1 MEEKKVKK
9 GSWHSPKQLWIIIYA
24 GILFFGSTILVAG
37 MTNTAF
43 PIFGEI
49 RNWDYS
55 VLIMFSGVAMFVS
68 AATGLLFGQ
77 LALKIGFKK
86 VMIIGL
92 FGMGIVAALL
102 GLTKSMAV
110 FIIGIFFANIFATAF
125 QNVGVS
131 SLVNTWFPRTKGI
144 VLGWATMGIIC
155 SDILWSPNIP
165 KPMLAIGPEKTFI
178 IVGACYFVIAII
190 GILFVKSTPE
200 QANTYPDG
208 DPTGIDDLKAS
219 LKALQEYKSPWTIKK
234 LLGTSRTW
242 QIIFGWGFLWMISIC
257 YVSQFVPRVMSL
269 GYDMTTGTTIM
280 TVGGFVALFGSWLF
294 GFLDQKLG
302 TKKSTLFC
310 AIWLVLMFI
319 LAMLHPISIAFIW
332 ISEVGIM
339 ASIGGVCNL
348 IPSMIGTSWGRWDF
362 AAANRLINPVTLVF
376 PAAGI
381 FLGGLFLNIGL
392 GYLGMYIVCAILA
405 VVSVI
410 IVATTKT
417 TFLGKE

>member
-1 MEEKKVKK
+1 MENKVKK
-9 GSWHSPKQLWIIIYA
+9 ASWLKPKQLWIVIYA
-24 GILFFGSTILVAG
+24 GILFFGATILVAG

-43 PIFGEI
+43 PIFGQL

-55 VLIMFSGVAMFVS
+55 VLVMLSGVAMFVS
-68 AATGLLFGQ
+68 AATGILFGQ

-86 VMIIGL
+86 VMIGGLIGMAIVSVVMGLTTSMGL
-92 FGMGIVAALL
+92 FIVA
-102 GLTKSMAV
+102 
-110 FIIGIFFANIFATAF
+110 IFCANIFATAF

-144 VLGWATMGIIC
+144 VLGWATMGIIL

-165 KPMLAIGPEKTFI
+165 KPMLSIGPEKTFT
-178 IVGACYFVIAII
+178 IVGACYLVIAIV
-190 GILFVKSTPE
+190 GIIFVKSTPE

-208 DPTGIDDLKAS
+208 DPTGIEDLQAN
-219 LKALQEYKSPWTIKK
+219 LKALQEYKSPWTIGK
-234 LLGTSRTW
+234 LLKTSRTW
-242 QIIFGWGFLWMISIC
+242 QIIFGWGLLWMISIC

-269 GYDMTTGTTIM
+269 GYEMTTGTTIM
-280 TVGGFVALFGSWLF
+280 TVGGFVALFGSWFF
-294 GFLDQKLG
+294 GFLDQKIG
-302 TKKSTLFC
+302 TKQATRLC
-310 AIWLVLMFI
+310 GIWLLLMFI

-348 IPSMIGTSWGRWDF
+348 IPSMIGTTWGRWDF

-381 FLGGLFLNIGL
+381 FLGGVFLNVGL
-392 GYLGMYIVCAILA
+392 GYLGMYIVCAVLA
-405 VVSVI
+405 LISII
-410 IVATTKT
+410 IVSTTKT